1 MRVYAGRHLLT
12 EVTRYRGTKNSSTF
26 MYLRYLNDNL
36 CTDYLRVRNTTKYL
50 HFSDYKL
57 EVGYEKVL
65 NVINTLIINSCIL
78 CISNL

>member
-1 MRVYAGRHLLT
+1 
-12 EVTRYRGTKNSSTF
+12 

-36 CTDYLRVRNTTKYL
+36 CTDYLRVRNTAKYL
-50 HFSDYKL
+50 NFSDYKL

-65 NVINTLIINSCIL
+65 NIINTLIMNTRIL